1 MKKKL
6 KAEVSIRNLEVYK
19 GVAHKNVLHFVTLT

>member
-1 MKKKL
+1 MKL

-19 GVAHKNVLHFVTLT
+19 GVAHKNVLPFVTLT